1 MSTGILCTY
10 RVPFRMVDE
19 INQGMDERN
28 ERLVF
33 DRIVSSCCS
42 SVDAG
47 ANGTLSSSSSSSSSA
62 PSTRPLSQYFLVSP
76 KLLPSLRAM
85 QHDDVTVLLVL
96 NGSGCQLNFLTY
108 LQHVQSTILSHEG
121 ALPALTVDAAP
132 SRSSSKTTA
141 KRREPSEEKENV
153 NEINTSTNASKKVKL
168 TAKASTSSVI
178 PAAPKPAPSE
188 IIELIS
194 NTDDDSVREVAA
206 PSAATS
212 KKRTMKLAPM
222 FESKKKAS
230 TSSSSSSGNAGP
242 IDLTQD

>member
-1 MSTGILCTY
+1 
-10 RVPFRMVDE
+10 MVDE

-42 SVDAG
+42 SVDA
-47 ANGTLSSSSSSSSSA
+47 ASNGTSSLSSSSSSSASSTN
-62 PSTRPLSQYFLVSP
+62 SRPLSQYFLVSP

-96 NGSGCQLNFLTY
+96 NGSGCQLSFLTY
-108 LQHVQSTILSHEG
+108 LQHVHSTILSHEG
-121 ALPALTVDAAP
+121 ALPARTADAAAP
-132 SRSSSKTTA
+132 LRSSGKTTA

-153 NEINTSTNASKKVKL
+153 NEINTSTSASKKAKL
-168 TAKASTSSVI
+168 TAKASSSSVV
-178 PAAPKPAPSE
+178 PAAPKPVPSE

-222 FESKKKAS
+222 FEPKKK
-230 TSSSSSSGNAGP
+230 TSSSSSSANAGP